1 MNSSKSLTT
10 NTFISLV
17 CLMSVLSGV
26 VAQQLPPT
34 QIPYFQYSKGLEMTA
49 PDSLFQMNIRF
60 RMQNRFAFYSPFYE
74 DGVGLDQIEARVRR
88 LRLRLDGFIYSP
100 KLTYV
105 IQLSFTRGDM
115 DYDVTQFPNII
126 RDAMVIYQFNEKF
139 SMGLG
144 QTKLPGNRQ
153 RVNSSGDLQL
163 PDRSIVNAAFNIDR
177 DFGIQAYYV
186 ENRFVLRGALSTGE
200 GRNILSTD
208 PGLAY
213 TVRGEVLP
221 FGHFS
226 NGGDYFEG
234 DLMREKSP
242 KVSLG
247 ITYSYNNNTL
257 RSGGQL
263 GYYLYERRDIAT
275 RMADFLLKYNGFSL
289 SAEYIERNT
298 SDPLTFSQE
307 DELRYVRAGKGKN
320 FQMGYLLPSD
330 LEFVGRFSRL
340 VPIPEIRFLEEEVSE
355 YTIGLNKYL
364 KGHRVKLQ
372 SDITLQNL
380 NSFRNGS
387 DNKRQMITRFQIEV
401 GI

>member
-1 MNSSKSLTT
+1 MDSSKSLTSKI
-10 NTFISLV
+10 FISLI
-17 CLMSVLSGV
+17 CLMPVLSGTR
-26 VAQQLPPT
+26 AQQISPT
-34 QIPYFQYSKGLEMTA
+34 QTPYFQYSKGLEMTA

-60 RMQNRFAFYSPFYE
+60 RMQNRFAFYSPFHE
-74 DGVGLDQIEARVRR
+74 DRVGLDQIEARVRR
-88 LRLRLDGFIYSP
+88 LRLRLNGFIYSP

-115 DYDVTQFPNII
+115 DYDITQFPNII
-126 RDAMVIYQFNEKF
+126 RDAMVIYQFSEKF

-163 PDRSIVNAAFNIDR
+163 PDRSLVNAAFNIDR

-186 ENRFVLRGALSTGE
+186 ENRFVFRGALSTGE

-208 PGLAY
+208 PGLAF

-247 ITYSYNNNTL
+247 MTYSYNNNTL

-263 GYYLYERRDIAT
+263 GYYLYERRDIGT
-275 RMADFLLKYNGFSL
+275 RMADFLLKFNGFSL
-289 SAEYIERNT
+289 SAEYIERITAN
-298 SDPLTFSQE
+298 PLTFSPE
-307 DELRYVRAGKGKN
+307 DELKYVRAGKGKN
-320 FQMGYLLPSD
+320 FQMGYLLPSN

-340 VPIPEIRFLEEEVSE
+340 VPVPEIRFLEEEVSE
-355 YTIGLNKYL
+355 FTIGLNKYL

-372 SDITLQNL
+372 TDVTLQYL
-380 NSFRNGS
+380 NSYQNGS
-387 DNKRQMITRFQIEV
+387 QDKRQLITRFQIEV